1 MSAVAVLPGDLPGVA
16 AYLVSTTELAVRL
29 VPGVTAASVTVLSA
43 ARAQTPAF
51 TGQLA
56 LDLDQ
61 VQYEL
66 GDGPC
71 MHAASTGSA
80 VEIVDALDDA
90 RWPDYA
96 GAAVARGARSSL
108 SVPLGIAGEPTGALN
123 LYGERAAA
131 FTDEQVRRSAAHVG
145 SATAAGLTALLDLAT
160 AAARAVN
167 LESAMGSRAV
177 IEQAKGI
184 LMERR
189 RMTADA
195 AFDVLKT
202 ASQTTNRKLRD
213 VAEHLVVSGE
223 LLGQ

>member
-1 MSAVAVLPGDLPGVA
+1 MSAVAVPPGDLPGVA
-16 AYLVSTTELAVRL
+16 AYLSSTTELAVRL
-29 VPGVTAASVTVLSA
+29 LPGVTAASVTVMA
-43 ARAQTPAF
+43 AAQAQTPAF

-56 LDLDQ
+56 FDLDQ

-71 MHAASTGSA
+71 LHAASTGSP
-80 VEIVDALDDA
+80 VEIVDALADP

-96 GAAVARGARSSL
+96 GAAAARGARSSL
-108 SVPLGIAGEPTGALN
+108 SVPLSISGETTGALN

-131 FTDEQVRRSAAHVG
+131 FADEQVRRSAGSVG
-145 SATAAGLTALLDLAT
+145 SSAAVGLTALLEVAT
-160 AAARAVN
+160 AAARAGN
-167 LESAMGSRAV
+167 IESAMASRAV

-189 RMTADA
+189 RVTADA
-195 AFDVLKT
+195 AFELLKH
-202 ASQTTNRKLRD
+202 ASQVTNRKLRD

>member
-1 MSAVAVLPGDLPGVA
+1 MSAAGPQPGDLPGVA
-16 AYLVSTTELAVRL
+16 TYLASTTELAVGL
-29 VPGVTAASVTVLSA
+29 VPGVTAASITLLSA
-43 ARAQTPAF
+43 AHAQTPAF

-56 LDLDQ
+56 FDLDQ

-71 MHAASTGSA
+71 MRAAATGRP
-80 VEIVDALDDA
+80 VEIVDAVEDP

-96 GAAVARGARSSL
+96 GAAAARGARSSL
-108 SVPLGIAGEPTGALN
+108 SVPLALSGEPTGALN
-123 LYGERAAA
+123 LYGERVAA
-131 FTDEQVRRSAAHVG
+131 FADDQVRRAAGAVG
-145 SATAAGLTALLDLAT
+145 SSAAAGLAALLER
-160 AAARAVN
+160 AAADALAGN

-189 RMTADA
+189 RVTADA
-195 AFDVLKT
+195 AFDLLRN
-202 ASQTTNRKLRD
+202 ASQVTNRKLRD

>member
-1 MSAVAVLPGDLPGVA
+1 MSAESIPPGDLPGVA
-16 AYLVSTTELAVRL
+16 AYLTSTTELAVRL

-43 ARAQTPAF
+43 AQARTPAF

-56 LDLDQ
+56 FELDQ

-71 MHAASTGSA
+71 VHAASTGSP
-80 VEIVDALDDA
+80 VEIVDALADP
-90 RWPDYA
+90 RWPAYA
-96 GAAVARGARSSL
+96 GAAAARGARSSL
-108 SVPLGIAGEPTGALN
+108 SIPLSISGEPTGALN
-123 LYGERAAA
+123 LYGDRVAA
-131 FTDEQVRRSAAHVG
+131 FTDEQVRRAAGSVGSSAAV
-145 SATAAGLTALLDLAT
+145 GLTALLDLAT
-160 AAARAVN
+160 AADRAGN
-167 LESAMGSRAV
+167 MESAMVSRAV

-189 RMTADA
+189 RVTAEA
-195 AFDVLKT
+195 AFEVLRN